1 MSFNKVRYIDN
12 WMSLAEA
19 LDLLY
24 TASAYDKKGMNSYYK
39 RLNEVQFYVNNLEM
53 ELQETQ
59 MMLRQFKID
68 YYKLLHKTTEEENKK
83 IIEVKDGVVT
93 ITYKDGTKFTTKD
106 DITLGLDYKNE
117 NDYPLVD
124 HYI

>member
-1 MSFNKVRYIDN
+1 MSFNKVRYLDN
-12 WMSLAEA
+12 WMALAEA

-39 RLNEVQFYVNNLEM
+39 RLNEVQFYVNNLEI

-68 YYKLLHKTTEEENKK
+68 YYKLLSKTSDEEKKK
-83 IIEVKDGVVT
+83 ILVK
-93 ITYKDGTKFTTKD
+93 
-106 DITLGLDYKNE
+106 
-117 NDYPLVD
+117 
-124 HYI
+124 